1 MQDFA
6 PFIPELLG
14 ALGQTPGRKGR
25 RASSTRQ
32 TAHQF
37 AFYFSIFSPAT
48 SKSID
53 IPDCGLF
60 MLINKSKFL
69 CYKLNLLE
77 GNWKKNPIHL
87 FNPNLSC

>member
-37 AFYFSIFSPAT
+37 AFYFSPAT